1 MEIGS
6 ILLLLAILLL
16 AALFVA
22 RPFLENRR
30 MLAVSAEEQELS
42 SLMAERDRLITT
54 LQELDFDQTLGKIP
68 AEDYPAMRTELMQR
82 AADVLRKLDAF
93 QAAQSAPADA
103 ESRTLAHD
111 ASAWVEAVIA
121 ARRADA
127 AAKSV
132 SPNLESDDA
141 LEGLIASRKA
151 ARKEKSAGF
160 CPKCGKA
167 ILRSDRFCPHCGQP
181 IKKDLS

>member
-68 AEDYPAMRTELMQR
+68 AEDYPAMRAELMQR

-93 QAAQSAPADA
+93 QAAQSAPGDA
-103 ESRTLAHD
+103 ESRI
-111 ASAWVEAVIA
+111 EAVIA